1 MMKIQI
7 NGEEYEASRDFMLSE
22 QAGNKTASTI
32 YVRVGAGQSV
42 PRAGDIITVLDESD
56 NVIFWGTC
64 GIPASPKFNTGHE
77 PLIYK
82 IICGNANTICSY
94 RIINEAFSGYTV
106 TQIVTA
112 LFNQYVAEEG
122 ITLGEISSIPIEIDI
137 YTAQDMNLQDALNEL
152 ADLVNAV
159 WRISNDKKFYFVVRD
174 SFPAFPETVDMNF
187 MMADIQHSEKD
198 YKTRTVQY
206 ISGAT
211 DTTSPQTESF
221 TFSDQMNFDTNFPI
235 SAKPTMKK
243 NGSAVDPATIGVN
256 GLSNDNPAIVFMFSY
271 NSVSVVYKTE
281 SAYLTA
287 GDVVEI
293 TYTGLFPIR
302 LSAANDAKIAEI
314 AALTGT
320 SGKREIVDSASS
332 ARTYN
337 DAATLAASLLSQY
350 SDATGELQFWIPSDM
365 LYGKGYTLANVELLT
380 VITFNLP
387 ALNITGDYIIV
398 ERTLTPMKADLDNI
412 AEKLKISLRLVDRD
426 YIKPYG
432 EILSDL
438 QRQVSKLTFREDDTV
453 IKTSGQAETA
463 AETESI
469 AYEYDIPFF
478 PLDTLTNGSLFSP
491 ATLTESV
498 YPT

>member
-1 MMKIQI
+1 MIVKI
-7 NGEEYEASRDFMLSE
+7 NGVTYETSRDFSLSE

-32 YVRVGAGQSV
+32 IVKVGAVQTV
-42 PRAGDIITVLDESD
+42 PHAGDIITVLDESD

-77 PLIYK
+77 ALIYQ

-94 RIINEAFSGYTV
+94 RVINEAFTDYTV

-122 ITLGEISSIPIEIDI
+122 ITLGEISSIPLEIDV
-137 YTAQDMNLQDALNEL
+137 YTAQDMNLQDAFNEL

-159 WRISNDKKFYFVVRD
+159 WRIGNDKKFYFIVRED
-174 SFPAFPETVDMNF
+174 FPVFPETIDINF
-187 MMADIQHSEKD
+187 MVTDIQHTEKD

-206 ISGAT
+206 ISGAA
-211 DTTSPQTESF
+211 DTTSPQTETFTYEAQQSF
-221 TFSDQMNFDTNFPI
+221 DVNFPI

-243 NGSAVDPATIGVN
+243 NGVAVDPAIIGVN

-271 NSVSVVYKTE
+271 NSVSVVYKSE
-281 SAYLTA
+281 SMYLTA
-287 GDVVEI
+287 DDVVEI

-302 LSAANDAKIAEI
+302 LSASNDTKIAEI

-320 SGKREIVDSASS
+320 SGKREIVDSASNVK
-332 ARTYN
+332 TYN

-350 SDATGELQFWIPSDM
+350 SEATGELRFWLPSDM
-365 LYGKGYTLANVELLT
+365 LYGKGYTLNNVDLLT
-380 VITFNLP
+380 VIPFNLP
-387 ALNITGDYIIV
+387 TLNITGDYIIV

-412 AEKLKISLRLVDRD
+412 AEKLKISLRLVNRD
-426 YIKPYG
+426 FIKPYG
-432 EILSDL
+432 EIISAL
-438 QRQVSKLTFREDDTV
+438 QRKVSKLTFREDDTV
-453 IKTSGQAETA
+453 ISMRSISESLAV
-463 AETESI
+463 TESVI
-469 AYEYDIPFF
+469 TGYDIPYF
-478 PLDTLTNGSLFSP
+478 PLDAVANGSLFSP
-491 ATLTESV
+491 ATLTENV